1 VIVVL
6 RRLLCEFYVCL
17 AMLLCLFVC
26 LFTQGGVALVLGTCS
41 QYCCA
46 CMFKQD
52 FVLVLRCLVQCGFV
66 CVFIKQCAGSGVG
79 LFSML
84 L

>member
-1 VIVVL
+1 MCCSAVV
-6 RRLLCEFYVCL
+6 
-17 AMLLCLFVC
+17 FVC

-46 CMFKQD
+46 CMFKQG

-66 CVFIKQCAGSGVG
+66 CLFIKQCVVFG
-79 LFSML
+79 LVCFRCCYDC
-84 L
+84 